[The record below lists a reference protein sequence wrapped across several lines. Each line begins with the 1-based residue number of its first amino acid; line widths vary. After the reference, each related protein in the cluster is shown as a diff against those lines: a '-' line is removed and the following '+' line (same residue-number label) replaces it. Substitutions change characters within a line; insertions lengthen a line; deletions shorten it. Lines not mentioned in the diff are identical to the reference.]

1 MKHSSQGVGW
11 NFQGECTLLAG
22 PEVLGRLHL
31 HEEDFHV
38 LAGHVLIGRVATN
51 PVIWPS
57 G

>member
-31 HEEDFHV
+31 HEEDFQV